1 VSGVRV
7 NGMFKPLRNLWF
19 WIGLWAFAVLVV
31 IVACL
36 VPPPPLPP
44 LPENGD
50 KLEHFTA
57 YFLLA
62 ASAVQLFRAGRVLLF
77 VGVGLVAMGVC
88 IEFAQGALTATRSA
102 DAFDALANTI
112 GVVLGLATALTP
124 LRDVLLRLQPSFSLR
139 EKVPRR
145 GG

>member
-1 VSGVRV
+1 MSAVRV
-7 NGMFKPLRNLWF
+7 NGVFKPLRNLRF

-36 VPPPPLPP
+36 IPPPPMPS

-50 KLEHFTA
+50 KLEHFAA

-62 ASAVQLFRAGRVLLF
+62 SSAVQLFRRGRMLLL
-77 VGVGLVAMGVC
+77 VGVALVAMGVC

-102 DAFDALANTI
+102 DPFDALANTV
-112 GVVLGLATALTP
+112 GVVVGLATAFTP
-124 LRDVLLRLQPSFSLR
+124 LRDLLLRLQPRR
-139 EKVPRR
+139 EAA
-145 GG
+145 